1 MRILVIEDEPK
12 IGRAIKKGLEQET
25 FAVDLCVDGDEGLR
39 FALDEPYDLVVL
51 DRMLPSKDGVTV
63 CKELRAA
70 GNQTPVLFLT
80 AKDKVADRVDGLNA
94 GADDYLVKPFAFEEL
109 LARVRTLLRRPSQ
122 MISPVLTC
130 DNLTLNTQTFEVAR
144 DGTSI
149 QLTQREFSLLEYLLR
164 HPNRIVNKDT
174 IIAHVWD
181 YDADV
186 LPNTVEVYVGY
197 LRGKID
203 KPFKKHPPLIHTVRG
218 FGYKLGAKR

>member
-1 MRILVIEDEPK
+1 MVVEDEPK

-25 FAVDLCVDGDEGLR
+25 FAVDLCMDGDEGLR
-39 FALDEPYDLVVL
+39 FALDEPYDLVIL
-51 DRMLPSKDGVTV
+51 DRMLPSMDGVTV

-122 MISPVLTC
+122 TFASMLAC
-130 DNLTLNTQTFEVAR
+130 DNLTLNTLSFEVLRA
-144 DGTSI
+144 GKAI
-149 QLTQREFSLLEYLLR
+149 QLTQREFALLEYLLR
-164 HPNRIVNKDT
+164 HQNQIVNKDT

-197 LRGKID
+197 LRSKVD

-218 FGYKLGAKR
+218 FGYKLGVKKS